1 MKTAWLL
8 LGGLLCASSWQ
19 ANAAATIADSSTE
32 TPDASLTSMGSQPSA
47 GTMSGGPAVS
57 LDKTRAQVYQELLQA
72 QHNGQAARIQEVF
85 KGGN

>member
-8 LGGLLCASSWQ
+8 IGGVLCVSSWQ

-32 TPDASLTSMGSQPSA
+32 TPDTTLTSVGSQPSA

-57 LDKTRAQVYQELLQA
+57 LDKTRAQVYQELLQS
-72 QHNGQAARIQEVF
+72 QQNGEAARMQQLF
-85 KGGN
+85 KGGQ

>member
-8 LGGLLCASSWQ
+8 VGGLLCVSSWQ
-19 ANAAATIADSSTE
+19 VNAASTIADSSAA
-32 TPDASLTSMGSQPSA
+32 PSDAALNSQGSQPSA

-72 QHNGQAARIQEVF
+72 QHNGEAARIQELF